1 MAITHKKRSILRG
14 DSPVTTTHSKAA
26 GGYGI
31 WEFSRGA
38 WSLRRAM
45 HGVGFAPGDPPAQAG
60 RFEGELIRKYCEP
73 VALNVPVMAADA
85 D

>member
-1 MAITHKKRSILRG
+1 MRREKPPFARG
-14 DSPVTTTHSKAA
+14 DTVPTTTLKKAA

-38 WSLRRAM
+38 WSLRRVVC
-45 HGVGFAPGDPPAQAG
+45 GVGFAPGDPPAQAG

-73 VALNVPVMAADA
+73 VALDVPVMAADA

>member
-1 MAITHKKRSILRG
+1 MPMTRKKPAFLRG
-14 DSPVTTTHSKAA
+14 DRPVTTTEGKAA

-31 WEFSRGA
+31 WEYSRGT
-38 WSLRRAM
+38 WMLRRLVC
-45 HGVGFAPGDPPAQAG
+45 GVGFAPGEPPEQAG

-73 VALNVPVMAADA
+73 VELDVPVMADA